1 MSPQAPTR
9 RPLTR
14 IAQAA
19 VGAALGDGA
28 RAIDATMG
36 NGHDTLFLAR
46 AVGPQG
52 RVIAFDVQDAA
63 LAATDRRLRAAG
75 VRDRAELLQRGH
87 EDLDSAV
94 PDAWRGRV
102 DAVMFNLGYL
112 PGSDKARVTGP
123 ATTRPAL
130 DQARRLLRT
139 GGVLS
144 VLLYRGH
151 PGAAAE
157 VDAVLHWLD
166 DCPAGWSLESQ
177 RSPGPWLFLLRRDRA

>member
-63 LAATDRRLRAAG
+63 LAATDGPRIPRSTGWTDTQFRRF
-75 VRDRAELLQRGH
+75 
-87 EDLDSAV
+87 
-94 PDAWRGRV
+94 WRL
-102 DAVMFNLGYL
+102 ALNFT
-112 PGSDKARVTGP
+112 KP
-123 ATTRPAL
+123 A
-130 DQARRLLRT
+130 
-139 GGVLS
+139 
-144 VLLYRGH
+144 
-151 PGAAAE
+151 
-157 VDAVLHWLD
+157 
-166 DCPAGWSLESQ
+166 
-177 RSPGPWLFLLRRDRA
+177 F